1 MNQSEKNQNRYWELL
16 ESSLD
21 SLRGNIVP
29 GFITFLMMTKKMA
42 KEFGYANVMDFLQE
56 DDDRLNELLDSFDED
71 KQNRLNELY
80 ETIEHHAEGC
90 MILCDDVG
98 ENIKEA
104 ESLEQMMQETDLEWG
119 DGG

>member
-42 KEFGYANVMDFLQE
+42 KEFGYENVMDFLRE
-56 DDDRLNELLDSFDED
+56 DDEKLNELLESFDED
-71 KQNRLNELY
+71 KLNRLNALY
-80 ETIEHHAEGC
+80 ETMEHHAEGC
-90 MILCDDVG
+90 MKLCDDVG
-98 ENIKEA
+98 QNIKEA
-104 ESLEQMMQETDLEWG
+104 ENLEQLIHEVNPEWG